1 MTAATLANPAAATH
15 ASEEFFAEFF
25 DSRGRKLVVD
35 REKSIVRGVK
45 LMGWE
50 SKNGREFA
58 AEARK
63 NIATLCEGAPV
74 NLNHNMKDL
83 SAPRDVRDR
92 FGRVIS
98 RTVEDDGI
106 YGDVQFNPKHEYA
119 ETFLWN
125 AENSPESCGMSPVYA
140 PSKTSRSRNGKLLV
154 ESVRAVSS
162 IDLVADPAT
171 TTSLKES
178 SGDTQMSTELLAEQ
192 IAKNTDLQ
200 KSIDALTTQV
210 GALTGEKNALAE
222 QVRTLTAEKKLGES
236 KQAVSGFIAEA
247 KLPADSVAA
256 ETRESWETLAV
267 ADADRAKK
275 LVTNFAEAY
284 HRGNTKPKSD
294 PPPAGGA
301 NGGSELTIAE
311 LAKKYG

>member
-1 MTAATLANPAAATH
+1 MTTATAKLPAAATS
-15 ASEEFFAEFF
+15 AVEEFFAEFF

-83 SAPRDVRDR
+83 AAPRDVRDR
-92 FGRVIS
+92 FGRIIS

-140 PSKTSRSRNGKLLV
+140 PSKTSRGRGGKLLV

-171 TTSLKES
+171 TNSLKES

-200 KSIDALTTQV
+200 KTVESLTTQV
-210 GALTGEKNALAE
+210 GTLTGENKNLAE

-236 KQAVSGFIAEA
+236 KQAVTGFIAEA

-256 ETRESWETLAV
+256 ETRELWESLATT
-267 ADADRAKK
+267 DTDRAKK
-275 LVTNFAEAY
+275 LVTNFAEAF
-284 HRGNTKPKSD
+284 HRGNGKPKSD
-294 PPPAGGA
+294 PPANTNSNAGDFDPKA
-301 NGGSELTIAE
+301 A
-311 LAKKYG
+311 AKRYRS